1 VIGFVVA
8 WSEQDVEGAQ
18 RLFKLSGFNGP
29 PSGWALDEKSELE
42 MRGGT
47 TNGLNL
53 DGRQN
58 KRLSNEGMVLMVAM
72 EGFEDNLWISR
83 QLSRDRETSR
93 QPQAACGC
101 E

>member
-18 RLFKLSGFNGP
+18 RLFKLSGFNSP
-29 PSGWALDEKSELE
+29 PSGWALDEKSERE

-72 EGFEDNLWISR
+72 EGFEDNVWIPR
-83 QLSRDRETSR
+83 QLSRDKTAATSR
-93 QPQAACGC
+93 MRV
-101 E
+101 